1 MIAPLPPLSTFV
13 DARLPAWLR
22 QADQGRRSM
31 LETRIRASHRA
42 TRQVREHLDKIAPL
56 QTFAAR
62 KLEPALRQWYPN
74 QSLPPSSQGRLW
86 NVDLR
91 RDMTWLEAAMLN
103 FAKGSRVRLASSRQG
118 DYLSLD
124 NQRFVNGVRTL
135 DLGGHYQKLL
145 RSSIDNAQ
153 FRTLLAK
160 QDRDTFAAE
169 LVIADL
175 RGLLD
180 PSRVAL
186 GEALVEGRDAV
197 DPATGKECA
206 VQCSALRIFDTV
218 IHGPMLVRLTPQ
230 GRERNC
236 FLYLPGDDTPLLG
249 YPSFR
254 HAAQALTRRLR
265 NASFRTRFSR
275 YIADVDKP
283 HFFGRLQKTLFPR
296 YPYTT
301 LREPMPELKEGERFN
316 WINQWFP
323 PVGAIWQETLD
334 HNARLP
340 MAFEPWPGD
349 CFDSRARSTL
359 QRLLAD
365 ARALAVPTAQ
375 RDAEQLEQ
383 RLEQWLSIGLTVLN
397 LASLP
402 LEILQLPMLMVGGA
416 QLVGTFIDGIHAAN
430 EADADAA
437 IHHLF
442 EVIGN
447 LAQFAVLGV
456 AARGFAEPPGVLHSW
471 LPAQSEA
478 GTRLWNGDLAP
489 FSRRAPWPLGT
500 PMPATGL
507 HCWDDMHWLL
517 LEERAFALE
526 KTSQARWQFQAARGV
541 SHKPTVRGGNGQGA
555 WLLDHEHP
563 ASWGTRKLLRR
574 LGPPTRGLDDTL
586 ALRALQAS
594 SYDTNALRRMMVE
607 REPAPALLLDSLQ
620 ALGAQPVPLPVP
632 VAGDETLAR
641 DFPAL
646 SPRGRAQVLN
656 EATREDLQVLREQKR
671 VPLGIAESARLYQRE
686 TRINNALQGFYQAQ
700 AGHSDRDEVAFAML
714 SHMPGRDPSLRIELR
729 QDTPE
734 GKLLLA
740 AGAPDAPAITL
751 SRDPLGYRHWE
762 AGAMPADRVDLFQA
776 VFDAMSEAQRHA
788 LGLPGQTP
796 QALRDALFLRAH
808 AHRGE
813 VAAALR
819 MAPLRQFFRIPGR
832 LADGRLGYSL
842 SGRGRGWLSEDELFD
857 QLYPEDPLNN
867 REQLRQRLREEAGD
881 SPGAFGRLLEAQ
893 RADFNLLDNGLQ
905 QWIDMTDPDPAETFQ
920 VRRNARSSTA
930 LNIRRAWRRQG
941 TPGTESTLDHG
952 VLQLDAEHLGDL
964 PDLAIRL
971 PHVRHLALSNL
982 QDLHSPNLDP
992 LLRTMPNLRY
1002 LDLSQCRLNE
1012 LPESLGELT
1021 QLRSLDLT
1029 GNRLDIDSE
1038 ASLGLLARLPRLE
1051 RLLLTGAVENIS
1063 ASSLQRLSSLQ
1074 HLWLLVADENY
1085 LAWEAEHFQA
1095 LQQWPAL
1102 THLSLSLNDITL
1114 TEQSRDALNGLNQLQ
1129 TLYLG
1134 DNPLDLTPDL
1144 TGWQRLQRLDLE
1156 DAALTEWPIGI
1167 EQLMNQNPLQ
1177 LRELDL
1183 SSNLLSDAP
1192 HLHDSAFAQAL
1203 RAGEDIHY
1211 NFNGNPFSDL
1221 ALLRLNDAGLTPMT
1235 GLLDD
1240 QLWRSDWPE
1249 ELQLHVTRTA
1259 QAPQWRP
1266 LYGLFERLPQTPDF
1280 VRNPAAMSRR
1290 MQDVLITLGDLDPA
1304 SHDVPGWGRAE
1315 LQQQIND
1322 LLRDAGEE
1330 CVDQAELL
1338 FQQVETQATV
1348 WRTVAQAPSN
1358 ADDTQVA
1365 IDTATSLLRQQ
1376 HLDERVGALFNARA
1390 ARRRALTQ
1398 AQDDVARQTAPA
1410 LDPDDDLPDVQLT
1423 EPTYPLDEVEMALHA
1438 RMQLQARLALPP
1450 QPQAIRFDYLAR
1462 LSAATLERLAT
1473 GVEQYVNATRLIE
1486 WAAEQPFWRGWMRR
1500 LHQDRFTTLA
1510 NEWAGASEYF
1520 DTLSEAGPVD
1530 TAYAGPTVPQAFVN
1544 ALVLVHPTIQWQ
1556 RNGRLLRVDLVSGR
1570 YPEEGNIHLAISA
1583 MLLETRQQAEDS
1595 LLRTLTQET
1604 FAVRRA

>member
-1 MIAPLPPLSTFV
+1 MS
-13 DARLPAWLR
+13 
-22 QADQGRRSM
+22 
-31 LETRIRASHRA
+31 
-42 TRQVREHLDKIAPL
+42 
-56 QTFAAR
+56 
-62 KLEPALRQWYPN
+62 
-74 QSLPPSSQGRLW
+74 
-86 NVDLR
+86 
-91 RDMTWLEAAMLN
+91 
-103 FAKGSRVRLASSRQG
+103 
-118 DYLSLD
+118 
-124 NQRFVNGVRTL
+124 
-135 DLGGHYQKLL
+135 
-145 RSSIDNAQ
+145 
-153 FRTLLAK
+153 
-160 QDRDTFAAE
+160 
-169 LVIADL
+169 
-175 RGLLD
+175 
-180 PSRVAL
+180 
-186 GEALVEGRDAV
+186 
-197 DPATGKECA
+197 
-206 VQCSALRIFDTV
+206 
-218 IHGPMLVRLTPQ
+218 
-230 GRERNC
+230 
-236 FLYLPGDDTPLLG
+236 G
-249 YPSFR
+249 YPTFQ

-265 NASFRTRFSR
+265 NDRFRRHFAR
-275 YIADVDKP
+275 YIADIDKP
-283 HFFGRLQKTLFPR
+283 LFFRRLRQTLFPR
-296 YPYTT
+296 YPYLG
-301 LREPMPELKEGERFN
+301 LRDPMPELAKGDRASG
-316 WINQWFP
+316 ISQWFP

-340 MAFEPWPGD
+340 MAFAPWDGD
-349 CFDSRARSTL
+349 CFEARARL
-359 QRLLAD
+359 AVQRLLAD
-365 ARALAVPTAQ
+365 ARAQAVPTAQ
-375 RDAEQLEQ
+375 RDAEQLAQ
-383 RLEQWLSIGLTVLN
+383 RLEHWLSIGMTVLN
-397 LASLP
+397 LAGLP
-402 LEILQLPMLMVGGA
+402 LEVLQLPMLIVGGA
-416 QLVGTFIDGIHAAN
+416 QLVGTFLDGIHAAN
-430 EADADAA
+430 EGDADAA

-442 EVIGN
+442 DVIGN
-447 LAQFAVLGV
+447 LAQFAVLGI
-456 AARGFAEPPGVLHSW
+456 AARGFAEPPGVLHDW
-471 LPAQSEA
+471 LPAHSES
-478 GTRLWNGDLAP
+478 GTRLWSGNMMP
-489 FSRRAPWPLGT
+489 FSREAPWPVDT
-500 PMPATGL
+500 PLLATGL
-507 HCWDDMHWLL
+507 QRWNDKHWLL
-517 LEERAFALE
+517 LEERAFELE
-526 KTSQARWQFQAARGV
+526 QGTAEQWQLQAARGLHHQPV
-541 SHKPTVRGGNGQGA
+541 LRGGNGQGA
-555 WLLDHEHP
+555 WLLGHERP
-563 ASWGTRKLLRR
+563 ASWDTRQLLRR

-594 SYDTNALRRMMVE
+594 SYDANALRKVIVE

-620 ALGAQPVPLPVP
+620 ALGAEPVPLPVSG
-632 VAGDETLAR
+632 AGDRTLAR
-641 DFPAL
+641 DFPSL
-646 SPRGRAQVLN
+646 SPRVRAQVLD
-656 EATREDLQVLREQKR
+656 EATREDLHMLREHKR
-671 VPLGIAESARLYQRE
+671 VPLAIAESARLYQRE
-686 TRINNALQGFYQAQ
+686 ARINRALQGFYQGQ
-700 AGHSDRDEVAFAML
+700 AGHADRDEVAFAML
-714 SHMPGRDPSLRIELR
+714 SHMPGRDTSLRIELR

-740 AGAPDAPAITL
+740 AGTPDIPAITL
-751 SRDPLGYRHWE
+751 TRDTLGYRYWQ
-762 AGAMPADRVDLFQA
+762 AGAMPADRVDLFHA
-776 VFDAMSEAQRHA
+776 LFEALPDAQRRA
-788 LGLPGQTP
+788 LELPEQTA
-796 QALRDALFLRAH
+796 QGLRDALFLRAH
-808 AHRGE
+808 TQRDQ

-819 MAPLRQFFRIPGR
+819 MPPLRKLFRLPGR
-832 LADGRLGYSL
+832 LADGRFGYAL
-842 SGRGRGWLSEDELFD
+842 SGRGQGWLTEDELFD

-893 RADFNLLDNGLQ
+893 RAEFNRLDNGLQ
-905 QWIDMTDPDPAETFQ
+905 QWIDQTDPDPAETFQ
-920 VRRNARSSTA
+920 LRRNARTSAA
-930 LNIRRAWRRQG
+930 LDIRRAWRRQG
-941 TPGTESTLDHG
+941 TSNTEATLDHG
-952 VLQLDAEHLGDL
+952 VLQLYGDNLGVL
-964 PDLAIRL
+964 PELATRL
-971 PHVRHLALSNL
+971 PHVRRLALSNL
-982 QDLHSPNLDP
+982 QDLHTPNLDP
-992 LLRTMPNLRY
+992 FLRAFPNLRY
-1002 LDLSQCRLNE
+1002 LDLTQCHLKE
-1012 LPESLGELT
+1012 LPEALGELT
-1021 QLRSLDLT
+1021 QLRSLDLS
-1029 GNRLDIDSE
+1029 GNRLDIDSD
-1038 ASLGLLARLPRLE
+1038 ASLGLLTSVPRLE

-1290 MQDVLITLGDLDPA
+1290 MQDVLITLGDLDPT

-1365 IDTATSLLRQQ
+1365 IDTATALLRQQ

-1410 LDPDDDLPDVQLT
+1410 LDPDDDFPDVQLT
-1423 EPTYPLDEVEMALHA
+1423 EPIYPLDEVEMALHA

-1486 WAAEQPFWRGWMRR
+1486 WAAEQPFWRGWMQR

-1530 TAYAGPTVPQAFVN
+1530 TVYAGPTVPQAFVN
-1544 ALVLVHPTIQWQ
+1544 ALVLAHPTIQWQ
-1556 RNGRLLRVDLVSGR
+1556 RSGRLLRVDLVSGR